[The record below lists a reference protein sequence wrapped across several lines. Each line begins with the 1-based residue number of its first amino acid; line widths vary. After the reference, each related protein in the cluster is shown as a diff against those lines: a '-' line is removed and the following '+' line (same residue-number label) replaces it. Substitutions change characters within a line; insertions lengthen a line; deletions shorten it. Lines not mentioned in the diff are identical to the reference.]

1 MTLDEQ
7 IEALLTQ
14 APGFWHLDAC
24 GVTRSERQIPALLHG
39 TDQPPAGDRLQLV
52 LIGGLSGKQE
62 DADAALA
69 ALQSYSATPGLSL
82 RYALSAVPCGNPDG
96 LALGAAPE
104 NGAGGNPGTAYP
116 PPGDSYYDANPEAH
130 YLWRWVSFQGPDLV
144 LEIRT
149 GEGTTWEGSALC
161 LELLEQ
167 FRSVL
172 NASELPSDNSL
183 LGALSTGEP
192 NLLPPVF
199 SLRLTCAGG
208 RLEGELAKLW
218 TVLAQA
224 ADFAR
229 SFALPLG
236 ERNGNDPR
244 RTQRKHE
251 EGQQQKREGGQR
263 QTTRSALQTRVARS
277 PLDIARILAGVYGHE
292 LDPVIY
298 TQGVAVSGRL
308 RLAQL
313 DAEYADPSAGIAAM
327 VAPYMSG
334 AKEWFPAGGDGG
346 ANLAGLVW
354 ADELAARTGFA
365 LTPGGKRQRS
375 TEERGGRKRQ
385 IASYADLLVQT
396 ADRYRSAHDNGVPTP
411 SNPNYQ
417 VEDMF
422 FTAAVLGRAF
432 KLTGDDAYL
441 DILTRFLLDAN
452 VQQPAG
458 LFWHDRRTPFYWG
471 RGNGF
476 AALSYAE
483 TLTYLPDDH
492 PDRTAV
498 LAIHRRHLQALRGYQ
513 HRSGMWRQVVNG
525 PGSYPEMT
533 VTCMVGYALA
543 RGLRRGW
550 LDAGYRDMLTRAWQ
564 GVAARI
570 DDHGGLVDVC
580 TGTGVQQSTR
590 DYLDRPAIFGPDE
603 RGGALSLWFVTEME
617 SFLRES

>member
-1 MTLDEQ
+1 MTLDKQ
-7 IEALLTQ
+7 IESLIAQ

-24 GVTRSERQIPALLHG
+24 GVTRTERQIPALLHG
-39 TDQPPAGDRLQLV
+39 ADQPPAGERLQLV

-62 DADAALA
+62 DADAALTALNSCSA
-69 ALQSYSATPGLSL
+69 APGLSQ
-82 RYALSAVPCGNPDG
+82 RYALSAVPCANPDG
-96 LALGAAPE
+96 LALDSAPE
-104 NGAGGNPGTAYP
+104 NGAGGNPGTGYP

-130 YLWRWVSFQGPDLV
+130 YLWRWISFQGPDLV
-144 LEIRT
+144 LEIRL
-149 GEGTTWEGSALC
+149 GEGTTWEGSAHC
-161 LELLEQ
+161 LELLAQ

-172 NASELPSDNSL
+172 NATTLPADSSL
-183 LGALSTGEP
+183 LGAMSSGEP

-199 SLRLTCAGG
+199 SLRLTCAAAD
-208 RLEGELAKLW
+208 LENELAKLW
-218 TVLAQA
+218 TVLAQVP
-224 ADFAR
+224 DHAR
-229 SFALPLG
+229 SP
-236 ERNGNDPR
+236 
-244 RTQRKHE
+244 
-251 EGQQQKREGGQR
+251 
-263 QTTRSALQTRVARS
+263 TRSALQTRAARS
-277 PLDIARILAGVYGHE
+277 PLDVARILAAVYGHE

-313 DAEYADPSAGIAAM
+313 DAEYADPSDGIAAM

-334 AKEWFPAGGDGG
+334 AKPWFTAGGDGG

-354 ADELAARTGFA
+354 ADELAATTGDN
-365 LTPGGKRQRS
+365 R
-375 TEERGGRKRQ
+375 
-385 IASYADLLVQT
+385 YADLLVQT
-396 ADRYRSAHDNGVPTP
+396 ADRYRATHDNGVPIP
-411 SNPNYQ
+411 SNPSYQ

-441 DILTRFLLDAN
+441 TILTRFLLDAN
-452 VQQPAG
+452 VQQDDG
-458 LFWHDRRTPFYWG
+458 LFWHDRETPFYWG

-483 TLTYLPDDH
+483 TLTYLPDSH
-492 PDRTAV
+492 SDRAAV

-550 LDAGYRDMLTRAWQ
+550 LDAGYTDMLTRAWQ

-570 DDHGGLVDVC
+570 DDNGGLVDVC

-603 RGGALSLWFVTEME
+603 RGGALSIWFVTEME